1 MLISILVYQYEFFVK
16 YLLQY
21 FSHCVVGITYNCE
34 IVFQYHHLMQLHLQ
48 FRLLRQ
54 PTWGLPLEGLVSPI
68 LTERLLIWLRTINQ
82 PLLTH
87 SLVNI

>member
-1 MLISILVYQYEFFVK
+1 
-16 YLLQY
+16 
-21 FSHCVVGITYNCE
+21 
-34 IVFQYHHLMQLHLQ
+34 MQLHLQ

-82 PLLTH
+82 RLLTH